1 MNSEDFPNAMKVS
14 VSLQPLVERLQVYYE
29 DPNLTNK
36 KANLV
41 TFPPDFEPVPCKPL
55 FFDVAGS
62 MVELPDLSDRIETK
76 KEASRGGIKGMVG
89 WLWGKK

>member
-1 MNSEDFPNAMKVS
+1 MFSFP
-14 VSLQPLVERLQVYYE
+14 LQPLVDRLDVYFE
-29 DPNLTNK
+29 DPNLTGK

-62 MVELPDLSDRIETK
+62 MVELPDLGDRIETK
-76 KEASRGGIKGMVG
+76 KDATRGGIKGMVG